1 MSDLSDSHS
10 DCGKKTSSSV
20 IPSKKAKRLTKYNQS
35 WENSYSWLKQV
46 KENPYHASCRLCN
59 KDFSCA
65 HGGLSDVKQHAS
77 TKSHKTIV
85 SNRAS
90 SNLTQYFSKPDKSA
104 SETEEKIA
112 AGELA
117 SVYHTVRHSLSYN
130 SMDCSHKL
138 LPYICSDS
146 KIAQKFSC
154 GRTKAE
160 SIICEILAKESVKN
174 ILKTAHEKNLYFSIA
189 TDASNKK
196 KTEKCFQFA
205 YDTLTTIQGFKI
217 VFSSS

>member
-1 MSDLSDSHS
+1 MSDLSDSDS
-10 DCGKKTSSSV
+10 DCGKKGSSSV
-20 IPSKKAKRLTKYNQS
+20 IPSKKAKRLTKYNHS
-35 WENSYSWLKQV
+35 WENSYSWLKQF
-46 KENPYHASCRLCN
+46 KENPYQASCRN

-77 TKSHKTIV
+77 TKSPMTGV

-104 SETEEKIA
+104 SEEKIA

-138 LPYICSDS
+138 LPYILV
-146 KIAQKFSC
+146 IQKLLRS
-154 GRTKAE
+154 
-160 SIICEILAKESVKN
+160 LAAAGQKQNLLYAKYWPRNLLN
-174 ILKTAHEKNLYFSIA
+174 IF
-189 TDASNKK
+189 
-196 KTEKCFQFA
+196 
-205 YDTLTTIQGFKI
+205 
-217 VFSSS
+217 